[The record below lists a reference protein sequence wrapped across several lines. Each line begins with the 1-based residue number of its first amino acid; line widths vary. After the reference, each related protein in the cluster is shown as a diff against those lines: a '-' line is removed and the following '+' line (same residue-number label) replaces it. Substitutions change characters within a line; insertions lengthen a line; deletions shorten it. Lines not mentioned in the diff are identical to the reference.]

1 MNKKRHYILF
11 EYTDGKGWVTH
22 LGTEFG
28 VQVVKGNRNNAAGI
42 YGNLST
48 MM

>member
-1 MNKKRHYILF
+1 MKRHCIQL
-11 EYTDGKGWVTH
+11 EYTDSKGWVTH
-22 LGTEFG
+22 SGTEFG

-42 YGNLST
+42 YANLST